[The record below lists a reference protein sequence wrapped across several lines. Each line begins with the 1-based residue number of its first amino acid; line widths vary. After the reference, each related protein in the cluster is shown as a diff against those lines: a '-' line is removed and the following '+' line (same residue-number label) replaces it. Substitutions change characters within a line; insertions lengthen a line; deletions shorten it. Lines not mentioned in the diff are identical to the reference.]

1 METKSPLIKSGWLRS
16 LLFFLSFFIII
27 ALFDIIGIAIVSVFS
42 EYGFEE
48 FISDPE
54 LIMQNKM
61 MLLMMICQLMGTLFT
76 VWIFQKFI
84 SKERFISI
92 GLDFINYKND
102 FYQGLAVGTGLIS
115 IGFFTLIILNLTSID
130 LTYFSIYDQIFYF
143 FLFVV
148 VSLNEEIAIRG
159 YILHNLSQSFN
170 KYIALI
176 ISSFVFM
183 GMHLGNPNIGV
194 LPLMNLFLAGI
205 FLGVYRIHKNNLWFP
220 IGAHLMWNY
229 LQGPIY
235 GFEVSGNKINSL
247 FEQKLNGHELLTGG
261 NFGYEGSII
270 LTVFLII
277 SIFLMD
283 KRFRLKCLIIFRI
296 LNTNF

>member
-1 METKSPLIKSGWLRS
+1 MMETKSPLIKSGWLRS
-16 LLFFLSFFIII
+16 LLFFFSFFIII
-27 ALFDIIGIAIVSVFS
+27 ALFDIIGIAVVSVFS

-61 MLLMMICQLMGTLFT
+61 MLLMMICQLIGTLFT

-143 FLFVV
+143 FLFIV

-194 LPLMNLFLAGI
+194 FPLTNLFLAGI

-247 FEQKLNGHELLTGG
+247 FEQKLKGHEVLTGG

-277 SIFLMD
+277 SIYLMD
-283 KRFRLKCLIIFRI
+283 KRFR
-296 LNTNF
+296 

>member
-1 METKSPLIKSGWLRS
+1 MMNTKSPLIESGWLRS
-16 LLFFLSFFIII
+16 LLFFFSFFIII
-27 ALFDIIGIAIVSVFS
+27 ALFDIVGIAIVSVFS

-61 MLLMMICQLMGTLFT
+61 MLLMMICQLIGTLFT

-84 SKERFISI
+84 SKEGFNSI
-92 GLDFINYKND
+92 GLDFVEYKND
-102 FYQGLAVGTGLIS
+102 FYQGLAIGAGLIS
-115 IGFFTLIILNLTSID
+115 IGFFTLIILDLTSVD
-130 LTYFSIYDQIFYF
+130 LTYFSLYDQVFYF
-143 FLFVV
+143 FLFVI

-170 KYIALI
+170 KYIALV
-176 ISSFVFM
+176 ISSLVFM
-183 GMHLGNPNIGV
+183 GMHLGNPNIGL
-194 LPLMNLFLAGI
+194 LPLLNLFLAGI

-235 GFEVSGNKINSL
+235 GFEVSGNKINTL
-247 FEQKLNGHELLTGG
+247 FEQKLNGHDLLTGG

-277 SIFLMD
+277 SIYLMD
-283 KRFRLKCLIIFRI
+283 RRFRS
-296 LNTNF
+296 

>member
-1 METKSPLIKSGWLRS
+1 MMETKSPLIKSGWLRS

-61 MLLMMICQLMGTLFT
+61 MLLMMICQLIGTLFT

-130 LTYFSIYDQIFYF
+130 LTYFSIYDQLFYF
-143 FLFVV
+143 FLFIV

-283 KRFRLKCLIIFRI
+283 KRFR
-296 LNTNF
+296 

>member
-1 METKSPLIKSGWLRS
+1 MKTKSPLIKSGWLRS

-115 IGFFTLIILNLTSID
+115 IGFFTLIILDLTSID

-143 FLFVV
+143 FLFIV

-159 YILHNLSQSFN
+159 YILHNLCQSFN

-183 GMHLGNPNIGV
+183 GMHLGNPNIGM
-194 LPLMNLFLAGI
+194 LPIANLFLAGI

-220 IGAHLMWNY
+220 IGVHLMWNY

-247 FEQKLNGHELLTGG
+247 FEQKLQGHEVLTGG

-277 SIFLMD
+277 SIYLMD
-283 KRFRLKCLIIFRI
+283 KRFR
-296 LNTNF
+296 

>member
-1 METKSPLIKSGWLRS
+1 
-16 LLFFLSFFIII
+16 
-27 ALFDIIGIAIVSVFS
+27 
-42 EYGFEE
+42 
-48 FISDPE
+48 
-54 LIMQNKM
+54 MQNKM

-143 FLFVV
+143 FLFIV

-159 YILHNLSQSFN
+159 YILHNLCQSFN

-183 GMHLGNPNIGV
+183 GMHLGNPNIGM
-194 LPLMNLFLAGI
+194 LPLANLFLAGI

-247 FEQKLNGHELLTGG
+247 FEQKLKGHEVLTGG

-277 SIFLMD
+277 SIYSMD
-283 KRFRLKCLIIFRI
+283 KRFR
-296 LNTNF
+296 

>member
-1 METKSPLIKSGWLRS
+1 MMETKSPLIKSGWLRS

-102 FYQGLAVGTGLIS
+102 FYQGLAVGTVLIS

-143 FLFVV
+143 FLFIV

-159 YILHNLSQSFN
+159 YILHNLCQSFN

-183 GMHLGNPNIGV
+183 GMHLGNPNIGM
-194 LPLMNLFLAGI
+194 LPLANLFLAGI

-247 FEQKLNGHELLTGG
+247 FEQKLQGHEVLTGG

-277 SIFLMD
+277 SIYLMD
-283 KRFRLKCLIIFRI
+283 KRFR
-296 LNTNF
+296 

>member
-1 METKSPLIKSGWLRS
+1 MMETKSPLIKSGWLRS

-27 ALFDIIGIAIVSVFS
+27 ALFDIIGIAVVSVFS

-61 MLLMMICQLMGTLFT
+61 MMLMMICQLMGTLFT

-143 FLFVV
+143 FLFIV

-159 YILHNLSQSFN
+159 YILHNLCQSFN

-183 GMHLGNPNIGV
+183 GMHLGNPNIGM
-194 LPLMNLFLAGI
+194 LPLANLFLAGI

-283 KRFRLKCLIIFRI
+283 KRFR
-296 LNTNF
+296 

>member
-1 METKSPLIKSGWLRS
+1 MMETKSPLIKSGWLRS

-143 FLFVV
+143 FLFIV

-159 YILHNLSQSFN
+159 YILHNLCQSFN

-183 GMHLGNPNIGV
+183 GMHLGNPNIGM
-194 LPLMNLFLAGI
+194 LPLANLFLAGI

-247 FEQKLNGHELLTGG
+247 FEQKLQGHEVLTGG

-277 SIFLMD
+277 SIYLMD
-283 KRFRLKCLIIFRI
+283 KRFR
-296 LNTNF
+296 

>member
-1 METKSPLIKSGWLRS
+1 MMETKSPLIKSGWLRS

-102 FYQGLAVGTGLIS
+102 FYQGLAVGTVLIS

-159 YILHNLSQSFN
+159 YILHNLCQSFN

-183 GMHLGNPNIGV
+183 GMHLGNPNIGM
-194 LPLMNLFLAGI
+194 LPLANLFLAGI

-247 FEQKLNGHELLTGG
+247 FEQKLQGHEVLTGG

-277 SIFLMD
+277 SIYLMD
-283 KRFRLKCLIIFRI
+283 KRFR
-296 LNTNF
+296 

>member
-1 METKSPLIKSGWLRS
+1 MMETKSPLIKSGWLRS

-130 LTYFSIYDQIFYF
+130 LTYFSIYDQVFYF
-143 FLFVV
+143 FLFIV

-247 FEQKLNGHELLTGG
+247 FEQKLNGHEILTGG

-283 KRFRLKCLIIFRI
+283 KRFR
-296 LNTNF
+296 

>member
-1 METKSPLIKSGWLRS
+1 MMETKSPLIKSGWLRS
-16 LLFFLSFFIII
+16 LLFFFSFFIII
-27 ALFDIIGIAIVSVFS
+27 ALFDIIGIAVVSVFS

-61 MLLMMICQLMGTLFT
+61 MLLLMICQLMGTLFT

-130 LTYFSIYDQIFYF
+130 LTYFSIYDQVFYF
-143 FLFVV
+143 FLFIV

-247 FEQKLNGHELLTGG
+247 FEQKLNGHEILTGG

-283 KRFRLKCLIIFRI
+283 KRFR
-296 LNTNF
+296 